1 MTLGSEKSYNDGTLP
16 LVSQLDDWLNKNMQE
31 DQKPYGLELL
41 APAKDLQT
49 GTAAINCGADAVY
62 VGAGQFGAREA
73 AGNPLE
79 DIEKL
84 ARYAHRYWARVYVT
98 VNILLHDDEL
108 PQAEKLIHQLY
119 DLGADAIIIQDV
131 GLLECSLPPIPL
143 FASTQMHNHT
153 PERVAFLEKVG
164 IQRVILAREL
174 TLPQIQAIRA
184 RTTVELETFVQ
195 GALCVSYSG
204 QCYMSY
210 ALGGRSGNRGQCAQ
224 PCRRLYTLRDGSG
237 ETLVKDR
244 YLLSLKDLNL
254 SNQIEDL
261 LAAGITSFKVEGRL
275 KDQAYVMNVVG
286 HYRRQLDRLLETGQY
301 SAASSGRVTLD
312 FEPDP
317 NKTFNRG
324 FTTYFLNGRGAPI
337 TSPDTPKSTGEKIG
351 KIRQMVKGAVMLDH
365 GASIAAAMLHPG
377 DGICFL
383 NKERELTGSRVQKV
397 DGEKIY
403 LEKNEGLAP
412 GVELFRN
419 YDHQFHRQLEREPT
433 DGAAQRKIGVSF
445 RLEETPTGAQL
456 WLVDEDGNEAEARLD
471 LIKEPARNAEKA
483 RASIEQQLRKL
494 GGTEFTCQMVLVN
507 IPQLFFIPLAA
518 MNELRRKGLGRLM
531 EVREHNRPRRQGEIV
546 RNAEPYPEKDLSYTG
561 NVLNQKAESFYH
573 RHGVNR
579 IEPAAESGLD
589 MHGRKVMTT
598 RLCLRFEQGA
608 CLKQRG
614 SRQLVEPLTL
624 ADDQNNQF
632 LLKFNCRECVMEI
645 FLK

>member
-1 MTLGSEKSYNDGTLP
+1 MDEQN
-16 LVSQLDDWLNKNMQE
+16 QR
-31 DQKPYGLELL
+31 PYALELL

-73 AGNPLE
+73 AGNPLG

-98 VNILLHDDEL
+98 VNTLLHDDEL

-174 TLPQIQAIRA
+174 TLDQIQAIRA
-184 RTTVELETFVQ
+184 RTRVELETFVQ

-224 PCRRLYTLRDGSG
+224 PCRRLYTLRDGAG

-254 SNQIEDL
+254 SSQIEDL
-261 LAAGITSFKVEGRL
+261 LAAGITSFKIEGRL

-286 HYRRQLDRLLETGQY
+286 HYRRHLDRLLESGQY
-301 SAASSGRVTLD
+301 TAGSSGRVTLD
-312 FEPDP
+312 FQPDP

-324 FTTYFLNGRGAPI
+324 FTTYFLNDRGAPI

-351 KIRQMVKGAVMLDH
+351 KIRQVAKGAVLLEH
-365 GASIAAAMLHPG
+365 GASITAAQLNPG

-383 NKERELTGSRVQKV
+383 NEQRELAGSRVQKV
-397 DGEKIY
+397 EGEKIY
-403 LEKNEGLAP
+403 LEKIEGLAP

-419 YDHQFHRQLEREPT
+419 YDHEFHKLLERDT
-433 DGAAQRKIGVSF
+433 AGADASRQEVSHRKIGVSF
-445 RLEETPTGAQL
+445 RLEEIPSGVQI
-456 WLVDEDGNEAEARLD
+456 WVVDEDGNQAQAQQE
-471 LIKEPARNAEKA
+471 LIKEPARNVDKA
-483 RASIEQQLRKL
+483 RMSIDQQLRKL
-494 GGTEFTCQMVLVN
+494 GSTEFECRAVEVN
-507 IPQLFFIPLAA
+507 LPQPFFIPLAA
-518 MNELRRKGLGRLM
+518 LNELRRKGIGRLA
-531 EVREHNRPRRQGEIV
+531 EVREQNRPHRQGTV
-546 RNAEPYPEKDLSYTG
+546 LKNAEPYPAKELSFTG
-561 NVLNQKAESFYH
+561 NVLNQKAEAFYH

-589 MHGRKVMTT
+589 MHGRQVMTT

-624 ADDQNNQF
+624 TDDQNNLF